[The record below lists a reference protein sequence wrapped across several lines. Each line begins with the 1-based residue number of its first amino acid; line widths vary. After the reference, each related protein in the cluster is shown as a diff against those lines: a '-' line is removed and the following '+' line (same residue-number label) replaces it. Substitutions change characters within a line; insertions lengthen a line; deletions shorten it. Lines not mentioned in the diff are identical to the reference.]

1 MRLILPNFS
10 SRYAAVIAV
19 KVLPAPVAICTSALG
34 RFSAKEVSRFWIAV
48 IWHLRNPVVSKGGK
62 CFMLLR
68 MVSGFDKKAC
78 SVSGR

>member
-1 MRLILPNFS
+1 M
-10 SRYAAVIAV
+10 AV

-34 RFSAKEVSRFWIAV
+34 LFSEKERSNFVIARIWQSRK
-48 IWHLRNPVVSKGGK
+48 PVVSKGGK

-68 MVSGFDKKAC
+68 TVSGALSNAR